1 MYFLL
6 ATWLFSAIFWVIS
19 VVVWET
25 TRKDWAFEAMD
36 ALGITTILIGSVLV
50 MYTVITK

>member
-19 VVVWET
+19 VVVWDT
-25 TRKDWAFEAMD
+25 TDADAAFEAMD